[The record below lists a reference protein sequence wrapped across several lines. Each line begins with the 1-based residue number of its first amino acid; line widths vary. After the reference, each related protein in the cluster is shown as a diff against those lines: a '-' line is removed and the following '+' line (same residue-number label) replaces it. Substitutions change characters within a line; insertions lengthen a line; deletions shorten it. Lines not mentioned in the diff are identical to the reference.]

1 MSWVRLDVDT
11 PIDERLFGSGFALYW
26 PAVLTRAKKGGGTV
40 SRLAAQPKQLAA
52 LWGSTVEEWAAA
64 IAYFVEVGL
73 LVPRPNGDYEVD
85 GWTRTQVDPTNADRQ
100 KRHRSRES
108 APTSHDKTVTPALRG
123 NEPTVTRPLLPPDS
137 TVTTYIQTDIQT
149 GHTVAADAATT
160 RAHAPAREEAAAA
173 TTTPKIDDQFSRVAE
188 RWRLALRGKTGA
200 APLVVGALD
209 IDALSAAV
217 AERGADYVMKC
228 IDRSAE
234 VAGGGGPSLSLLR
247 MILRDGVHEPKP
259 ANSGQNRTNSGQS
272 RSKSDKAGSS
282 SKSRMEGY
290 SQAWSEDVE
299 ASRALGGVRVTKV
312 PGVGYVPTAE
322 LTAEQ
327 IAAVEAE
334 GFAVI

>member
-1 MSWVRLDVDT
+1 VSWVRLDVDT

-26 PAVLTRAKKGGGTV
+26 PAILTRAKKGGGTV

-64 IAYFVEVGL
+64 VAYFVEVGL
-73 LVPRPNGDYEVD
+73 LVPRPNGDYEVE
-85 GWTRTQVDPTNADRQ
+85 GWTKTQVDPTNADRQ

-160 RAHAPAREEAAAA
+160 RAHAPAREAATAA
-173 TTTPKIDDQFSRVAE
+173 TTGDQLGAVAE

-217 AERGADYVMKC
+217 AERGHDYVVKC
-228 IDRSAE
+228 IDRAAE

-259 ANSGQNRTNSGQS
+259 TKSGQS
-272 RSKSDKAGSS
+272 RSKPDKPNDHDPKRVNDAWADVPDQ
-282 SKSRMEGY
+282 GY
-290 SQAWSEDVE
+290 
-299 ASRALGGVRVTKV
+299 T
-312 PGVGYVPTAE
+312 
-322 LTAEQ
+322 
-327 IAAVEAE
+327 
-334 GFAVI
+334 F

>member
-1 MSWVRLDVDT
+1 VSWVRLDVDT

-73 LVPRPNGDYEVD
+73 LVPRPNGDYDVD
-85 GWTRTQVDPTNADRQ
+85 GWAKTQVDPTNADRQ

-137 TVTTYIQTDIQT
+137 TVTTYIQTDIHT

-160 RAHAPAREEAAAA
+160 RAHAPAREEAVAA
-173 TTTPKIDDQFSRVAE
+173 TTTPKIDDQLNRVAE
-188 RWRLALRGKTGA
+188 RWRLSLRGKTGA

-209 IDALSAAV
+209 IDALDAAV
-217 AERGADYVMKC
+217 KERGAEYVTSC
-228 IDRSAE
+228 IDRAAE
-234 VAGGGGPSLSLLR
+234 VAGGSGPSLALLKS
-247 MILRDGVHEPKP
+247 ILRDGVHPSKP
-259 ANSGQNRTNSGQS
+259 TNSGQS